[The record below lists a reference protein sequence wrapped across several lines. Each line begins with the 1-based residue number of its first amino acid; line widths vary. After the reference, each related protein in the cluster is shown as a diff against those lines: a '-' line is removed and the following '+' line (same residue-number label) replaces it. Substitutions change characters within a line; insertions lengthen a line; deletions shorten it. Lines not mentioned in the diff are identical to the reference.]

1 MRMIDIIKQAGA
13 QAVEAGNPVHIRI
26 GTVTRTEPLEV
37 FVDQRFSL
45 TSEFLIVTDA
55 TEELT
60 IEINGS
66 LYTVRPGLQAGDKV
80 ALIRVQGGQQY
91 VVMGRVRDT

>member
-13 QAVEAGNPVHIRI
+13 QAVEAGNPVHI